1 MSLVGPRPL
10 LIEYLDRY
18 SPRQAR
24 RHEVLPGI
32 TGWAQ
37 VNGRNALTWEQKFD
51 YDVLYVDNVSLAVDI
66 RILLKTLTRVAC
78 GGASRR
84 TTASRCRSFTE
95 ARYDRHHAARSDRH
109 AASAPSPRRP
119 VATTTHGD
127 VRALPSLDSRT
138 VVRYRLH
145 SCRCPDS
152 RAGRAAPHPAGR
164 AAVSPA
170 AVRLRGAT
178 ARPRR
183 RRHIPRPWTRDAAA
197 SGVACPT
204 IYRSTPTAVLLP
216 LLSRHSPG
224 RFIRAHATHRRHCQ
238 PARGARMRR
247 RGHCARNRRSG
258 VKSWL
263 VCERNGC

>member
-1 MSLVGPRPL
+1 M
-10 LIEYLDRY
+10 I
-18 SPRQAR
+18 A
-24 RHEVLPGI
+24 I
-32 TGWAQ
+32 TPH
-37 VNGRNALTWEQKFD
+37 D
-51 YDVLYVDNVSLAVDI
+51 
-66 RILLKTLTRVAC
+66 RVATP
-78 GGASRR
+78 RR
-84 TTASRCRSFTE
+84 RR
-95 ARYDRHHAARSDRH
+95 RH
-109 AASAPSPRRP
+109 AAS

-152 RAGRAAPHPAGR
+152 RAGRAAPHPVGR

-183 RRHIPRPWTRDAAA
+183 RCHIPRPWTRDAAA

-216 LLSRHSPG
+216 LLSRHFPG

-247 RGHCARNRRSG
+247 RGHCAPNRRSARVSSG

-263 VCERNGC
+263 VCERNGR